1 MKKLKILDIC
11 GNGAAKKKF
20 IDSTP
25 IVYKTGLY
33 SSRKYSMHNSTAAYT
48 EQNKV
53 LLTQMTSNADIKSP
67 KSPKFKLS
75 THRSISQEEPD
86 QSMINRAKSLT
97 SMIYVKPGYS

>member
-25 IVYKTGLY
+25 IVYKTGLF
-33 SSRKYSMHNSTAAYT
+33 SSRKYGAQNSTAYT
-48 EQNKV
+48 EQNNL
-53 LLTQMTSNADIKSP
+53 LLTQMNSNAEIKSP
-67 KSPKFKLS
+67 KSPKFKIS
-75 THRSISQEEPD
+75 THRSISQDEPN

-97 SMIYVKPGYS
+97 SIIYLKPNHS